1 MGRFLTRLAWS
12 RDIYLV
18 GLLTPAV
25 VAVTLILSVPIAWLV
40 RISLYPQ
47 DQSYDL
53 SGWSV
58 VHYFKALTDDL
69 YLASL
74 ARTTLYGLIVTLGT
88 AILGFPLGYAAARG
102 RLRRWKIFFMVLP
115 LTLSLIVNIFG
126 WIMILGQNGLL
137 NSLLLRVHLLDQPRQ
152 FLFGVGTVLVVLGH
166 TYLPFQ
172 ILSIMSVV
180 AQIEPM
186 LEEASASL
194 RGNRWVTFR
203 RVIIPLA
210 WPGIVAGSTIV
221 FILTI
226 SAFIIPQLIGGASVQ
241 MYAVLVFQ
249 QMMTVL
255 NWPFG
260 ASLSLIL
267 LVVAIGF
274 ATVFRTASRGTEEL
288 KDAVAK

>member
-1 MGRFLTRLAWS
+1 MGQFLRRLAWS
-12 RDIYLV
+12 RDIYFV

-25 VAVTLILSVPIAWLV
+25 VAVMLILSVPIAWLV

-47 DQSYDL
+47 DESYDL
-53 SGWSV
+53 SGWSA
-58 VHYFKALTDDL
+58 VHYIKALTDDL
-69 YLASL
+69 YLESL
-74 ARTTLYGLIVTLGT
+74 ARTTLYSLIVTLGT

-102 RLRRWKIFFMVLP
+102 RLRRWKIFFIVLP

-137 NSLLLRVHLLDQPRQ
+137 NSVLLSVHLLDQPRQ

-172 ILSIMSVV
+172 ILSVMSVV
-180 AQIEPM
+180 TQIEPM

-210 WPGIVAGSTIV
+210 WSGIVAGSTIV

-241 MYAVLVFQ
+241 MYAVFVFQ

-267 LVVAIGF
+267 LVVALGF
-274 ATVFRTASRGTEEL
+274 ATVFRITGSRTEEP
-288 KDAVAK
+288 KSAVAK

>member
-1 MGRFLTRLAWS
+1 L
-12 RDIYLV
+12 
-18 GLLTPAV
+18 
-25 VAVTLILSVPIAWLV
+25 LILSLPIAWLV

-53 SGWSV
+53 SGWSA
-58 VHYFKALTDDL
+58 VHYIKALTDDL
-69 YLASL
+69 YLESL
-74 ARTTLYGLIVTLGT
+74 ARTTLYSLIVTLGT
-88 AILGFPLGYAAARG
+88 AIIGFPLGYAATRG
-102 RLRRWKIFFMVLP
+102 RFRRWKIFFIVLP

-137 NSLLLRVHLLDQPRQ
+137 NSVLLGLHLLDRPRQ
-152 FLFGVGTVLVVLGH
+152 FLFGVGTILLVLGH

-172 ILSIMSVV
+172 ILSVMSVV
-180 AQIEPM
+180 AQIDPM

-210 WPGIVAGSTIV
+210 RSGIVAGSTIV
-221 FILTI
+221 FILTM

-260 ASLSLIL
+260 ASLSLVL
-267 LVVAIGF
+267 LAVALAF
-274 ATVFRTASRGTEEL
+274 AALFRIAGRTPEEQTG
-288 KDAVAK
+288 AVAK

>member
-1 MGRFLTRLAWS
+1 MGQFLRRLAWS

-25 VAVTLILSVPIAWLV
+25 VAVMLILSVPIAWLV

-53 SGWSV
+53 SGWSA
-58 VHYFKALTDDL
+58 VHYIKALTDDL
-69 YLASL
+69 YLGSL
-74 ARTTLYGLIVTLGT
+74 ARTTLYSLIVTLGT

-102 RLRRWKIFFMVLP
+102 RLRRWKIFFIVLP

-137 NSLLLRVHLLDQPRQ
+137 NSVLLSVHLLDQPRQ

-172 ILSIMSVV
+172 ILSVMSVV
-180 AQIEPM
+180 TQIEPM

-210 WPGIVAGSTIV
+210 WTGIVAGSTIV

-241 MYAVLVFQ
+241 MYAVFVFQ

-267 LVVAIGF
+267 LVVALGF
-274 ATVFRTASRGTEEL
+274 ATVFRTTGTGTEEP
-288 KDAVAK
+288 KSAVAK

>member
-1 MGRFLTRLAWS
+1 MKRLAWS
-12 RDIYLV
+12 REVYFA
-18 GLLTPAV
+18 GLLSPAV
-25 VAVTLILSVPIAWLV
+25 LSVLLILSLPIAWLV

-53 SGWSV
+53 SGWSA
-58 VHYFKALTDDL
+58 VHYIKALTDDL
-69 YLASL
+69 YLESL
-74 ARTTLYGLIVTLGT
+74 ARTTLYSLIVTLGT
-88 AILGFPLGYAAARG
+88 AIIGFPLGYAATRG
-102 RLRRWKIFFMVLP
+102 RFRRWKIFFIVLP

-137 NSLLLRVHLLDQPRQ
+137 NSVLLGLHLLDRPRQ
-152 FLFGVGTVLVVLGH
+152 FLFGVGTILLVLGH

-172 ILSIMSVV
+172 ILSVMSVV
-180 AQIEPM
+180 AQIDPM

-210 WPGIVAGSTIV
+210 RSGIVAGSTIV
-221 FILTI
+221 FILTM

-260 ASLSLIL
+260 ASLSLVL
-267 LVVAIGF
+267 LAVALAF
-274 ATVFRTASRGTEEL
+274 AALFRIAGRTPEEQTG
-288 KDAVAK
+288 AVAK

>member
-1 MGRFLTRLAWS
+1 MGQFLRRLAWS

-25 VAVTLILSVPIAWLV
+25 VAVMLILSVPIAWLV

-53 SGWSV
+53 SGWSA
-58 VHYFKALTDDL
+58 VHYIKALTDDL
-69 YLASL
+69 YLGSL
-74 ARTTLYGLIVTLGT
+74 ARTTLYSLIVTLGT

-102 RLRRWKIFFMVLP
+102 RLRRWKIFFIVLP

-137 NSLLLRVHLLDQPRQ
+137 NSVLMSVHLLDQPRQ

-172 ILSIMSVV
+172 ILSVMSVV
-180 AQIEPM
+180 TQIEPM

-267 LVVAIGF
+267 LVAALGF
-274 ATVFRTASRGTEEL
+274 ATVFRTTGTGTEEP
-288 KDAVAK
+288 KSAVAK